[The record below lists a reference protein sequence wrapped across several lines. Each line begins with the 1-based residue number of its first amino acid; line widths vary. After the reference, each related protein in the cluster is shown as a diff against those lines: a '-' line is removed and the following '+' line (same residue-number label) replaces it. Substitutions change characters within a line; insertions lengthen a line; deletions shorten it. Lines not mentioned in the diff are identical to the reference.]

1 MTRFQFRLQSML
13 RLAESQ
19 RDERRRELAAALEAV
34 EVLRGRHETLDEEIQ
49 QIRQLRC
56 AASLGENVRV
66 EQLLDA
72 SRYELLLRSQL
83 TEIENQQTQVD
94 EELERRRLILVEAN
108 RHVQTLKKLRERKL
122 AEHQL
127 EEDRK
132 QQRLLDEVAAQRY
145 MRQAHREG
153 SLREQTLR
161 KGNAP

>member
-13 RLAESQ
+13 QLAESQ

-34 EVLRGRHETLDEEIQ
+34 EVLRGRHATVDEEIQ
-49 QIRQLRC
+49 QVRELRST
-56 AASLGENVRV
+56 ASLGHVRV

-83 TEIENQQTQVD
+83 SEIQTQQTQVD
-94 EELERRRLILVEAN
+94 EELERRRLVLVEAD
-108 RHVQTLKKLRERKL
+108 RHVQTLNKLRERKF

-145 MRQAHREG
+145 IRQAIER
-153 SLREQTLR
+153 
-161 KGNAP
+161 